1 MPAFGPRPSPSTA
14 LSRRASLPLA
24 AKPKEKD
31 VDWDAK
37 TKQMTAERIMDACLE
52 AMADGDEGRL
62 EACLLELEDEGER
75 AGVIDS
81 LQQTPQVKDDKFW
94 QGKLQEIAAERVLD
108 NCMAAVVRSR
118 RLVPRPRAPRN
129 PHEPPRD
136 ALFLFPSRR
145 DAFGARLLARLP
157 SFFADLVP
165 TQPPAQMSGD
175 VDEIEACMLDANND
189 TLLGVD
195 VTTAE
200 DGTKTFRF

>member
-1 MPAFGPRPSPSTA
+1 M
-14 LSRRASLPLA
+14 SLPLA

-81 LQQTPQVKDDKFW
+81 LQKTPQVKDDKFW

-129 PHEPPRD
+129 PHEPPEMLFSSFPPDETPSALDSSRD
-136 ALFLFPSRR
+136 SPRFLLTSFPLNPPLRCPATWTRSRR
-145 DAFGARLLARLP
+145 ACWT
-157 SFFADLVP
+157 P
-165 TQPPAQMSGD
+165 TTTRCSGW
-175 VDEIEACMLDANND
+175 
-189 TLLGVD
+189 T
-195 VTTAE
+195 
-200 DGTKTFRF
+200 

>member
-1 MPAFGPRPSPSTA
+1 MPAFGPRSSPSTA
-14 LSRRASLPLA
+14 LSRRASLRPLA

-108 NCMAAVVRSR
+108 NCMAAV
-118 RLVPRPRAPRN
+118 
-129 PHEPPRD
+129 
-136 ALFLFPSRR
+136 
-145 DAFGARLLARLP
+145 
-157 SFFADLVP
+157 
-165 TQPPAQMSGD
+165 MSGD

>member
-1 MPAFGPRPSPSTA
+1 MPAFGPRPSRATA
-14 LSRRASLPLA
+14 LSRRVSLPLA

-62 EACLLELEDEGER
+62 EACLLELEDQGER

-81 LQQTPQVKDDKFW
+81 LQKTPQVKDDKFW

-129 PHEPPRD
+129 PHEPPLMMH
-136 ALFLFPSRR
+136 LFLLHLPRRSRR
-145 DAFGARLLARLP
+145 STPRATPPRFLLT
-157 SFFADLVP
+157 SFPLNPPLRCPATLTRSRRACWTP
-165 TQPPAQMSGD
+165 TTTRCSGW
-175 VDEIEACMLDANND
+175 
-189 TLLGVD
+189 T
-195 VTTAE
+195 
-200 DGTKTFRF
+200 

>member
-1 MPAFGPRPSPSTA
+1 MPAFGPRPSSSTA

-81 LQQTPQVKDDKFW
+81 LQKTPQVKDDKFW

-129 PHEPPRD
+129 PLAFPTNPPTRIFSSISRD
-136 ALFLFPSRR
+136 TY
-145 DAFGARLLARLP
+145 GARLDPSARP
-157 SFFADLVP
+157 R
-165 TQPPAQMSGD
+165 G
-175 VDEIEACMLDANND
+175 
-189 TLLGVD
+189 G
-195 VTTAE
+195 
-200 DGTKTFRF
+200 

>member
-1 MPAFGPRPSPSTA
+1 M
-14 LSRRASLPLA
+14 
-24 AKPKEKD
+24 
-31 VDWDAK
+31 DWDAK

-81 LQQTPQVKDDKFW
+81 LQKTPQVKDDKFW

-129 PHEPPRD
+129 PLAFPTNPPTRIFSSISRD
-136 ALFLFPSRR
+136 T
-145 DAFGARLLARLP
+145 FGARLDPSARP
-157 SFFADLVP
+157 R
-165 TQPPAQMSGD
+165 G
-175 VDEIEACMLDANND
+175 
-189 TLLGVD
+189 G
-195 VTTAE
+195 
-200 DGTKTFRF
+200 

>member
-1 MPAFGPRPSPSTA
+1 MPAFGPRQSASTA
-14 LSRRASLPLA
+14 LSRRVPPPLA

-81 LQQTPQVKDDKFW
+81 LQKTPQVKDDKFW

-108 NCMAAVVRSR
+108 NCMAAV
-118 RLVPRPRAPRN
+118 
-129 PHEPPRD
+129 
-136 ALFLFPSRR
+136 
-145 DAFGARLLARLP
+145 
-157 SFFADLVP
+157 
-165 TQPPAQMSGD
+165 MSGD

>member
-1 MPAFGPRPSPSTA
+1 MSSLVASSATAAVRVARPRAASSTTHRPRSGMPAFGPRPSASTA
-14 LSRRASLPLA
+14 LSRRVPPPLA

-81 LQQTPQVKDDKFW
+81 LQKTPQVKDDKFW

-108 NCMAAVVRSR
+108 NCMAAVVRSP
-118 RLVPRPRAPRN
+118 RLVPRAPKPARV
-129 PHEPPRD
+129 PHEPP
-136 ALFLFPSRR
+136 AYLFLHLPRYFPTTSTP
-145 DAFGARLLARLP
+145 LAR
-157 SFFADLVP
+157 
-165 TQPPAQMSGD
+165 
-175 VDEIEACMLDANND
+175 
-189 TLLGVD
+189 
-195 VTTAE
+195 
-200 DGTKTFRF
+200 DGGG

>member
-14 LSRRASLPLA
+14 LSRRASLRPLA

-129 PHEPPRD
+129 PLAFPTNPPRI
-136 ALFLFPSRR
+136 FSSISR
-145 DAFGARLLARLP
+145 DTFGARLDPSARP
-157 SFFADLVP
+157 R
-165 TQPPAQMSGD
+165 G
-175 VDEIEACMLDANND
+175 
-189 TLLGVD
+189 
-195 VTTAE
+195 
-200 DGTKTFRF
+200 

>member
-1 MPAFGPRPSPSTA
+1 MT
-14 LSRRASLPLA
+14 
-24 AKPKEKD
+24 KPKEKD

-62 EACLLELEDEGER
+62 EAYLLELEDEGER
-75 AGVIDS
+75 AKS
-81 LQQTPQVKDDKFW
+81 STRCSRPQLKDDKFW
-94 QGKLQEIAAERVLD
+94 QGKLG
-108 NCMAAVVRSR
+108 RSR
-118 RLVPRPRAPRN
+118 RRRRSITAGRGGAFASPRPAPSRAPKPARV
-129 PHEPPRD
+129 PHEPP
-136 ALFLFPSRR
+136 AYLFLNLPRYFRRSTRPFRAPPRRLTSFPL
-145 DAFGARLLARLP
+145 D
-157 SFFADLVP
+157 
-165 TQPPAQMSGD
+165 PAQMSGD

>member
-1 MPAFGPRPSPSTA
+1 MA
-14 LSRRASLPLA
+14 RASLRPPPSLAARPYDPLA

-81 LQQTPQVKDDKFW
+81 LQKTPQVKDDKFW

-108 NCMAAVVRSR
+108 NCMAAVVRSP

-129 PHEPPRD
+129 PARVPHEPRVS
-136 ALFLFPSRR
+136 FPSSPRR
-145 DAFGARLLARLP
+145 YFPTTRPPRARPRRLT
-157 SFFADLVP
+157 SFPLD
-165 TQPPAQMSGD
+165 PAQMSGD

-195 VTTAE
+195 VTIAE